1 MTDAAD
7 RYRER
12 IDELDVAVRTPI
24 PQEPP
29 PRPVTIAPPPD
40 RFDWADW
47 WRAVRV
53 VLVYLLLVAAG
64 LTYLYLKTR

>member
-7 RYRER
+7 RYREL

-24 PQEPP
+24 PPP

-40 RFDWADW
+40 RFDWAAW
-47 WRAVRV
+47 WRTVRV
-53 VLVYLLLVAAG
+53 VLAYLLLVAAG
-64 LTYLYLKTR
+64 LVYLYLKTH